1 MCKEEGKV
9 TRKEKLRKSLIV
21 LFWAGLVA
29 VAGLSYFYMQWSI
42 PDRLNVVVDQEENF
56 HFSLPVKVSLK
67 SESEEVVL
75 NNGSNIPSDEI
86 HLQLDQ
92 PFSLYSENEG
102 TYHLNMKLFG
112 LFSLKDIEVDVSDTK
127 YAVPCGLPIGIY
139 MKSDG
144 LMVIGTGEVT
154 TKNGEIID
162 PADGVL
168 KSGDYIEAING
179 VPAVNK
185 KDMIQAVNSSGGG
198 TLTLEVRRDG
208 EEMPVEMTPIET
220 VDGDYKLGLWIRDDT
235 QGIGTMTYMSANGEF
250 GALGHG
256 ISDSDTGM
264 LVQTSGGELYDTEIM
279 GIEKGTFGKPGVMSG
294 VIYYGNQSRLGS
306 IEANTNEG
314 IFGTVNEKF
323 RNRVKSEA
331 IPIGYRQDVKKGKA
345 YVRSNVSGELK
356 DYEIE
361 IQKVDYST
369 ARKSKD
375 MIIKVTDPELLE
387 LTGGIVQGMSGSP
400 IIQDGKLIGA
410 VTHVFIQDSTRGYG
424 IFIEN
429 MLEH

>member
-1 MCKEEGKV
+1 M
-9 TRKEKLRKSLIV
+9 TRKERLRKYLV
-21 LFWAGLVA
+21 FLFWASLVFM
-29 VAGLSYFYMQWSI
+29 AGFSYFYVKWMI
-42 PDRLNVVVDQEENF
+42 PDRLNLVVDEEENF
-56 HFSLPVKVSLK
+56 HFSLPVKVSLY
-67 SESEEVVL
+67 SDSEEVVL
-75 NNGSNIPSDEI
+75 NNGSNIPSSELHLNLDE
-86 HLQLDQ
+86 
-92 PFSLYSENEG
+92 PFSLYSQNEG

-112 LFSLKDIEVDVSDTK
+112 LFQFKDIEVDVSDTK
-127 YAVPCGLPIGIY
+127 YAVPCGMPIGIY

-154 TKNGEIID
+154 TKGGDVID

-179 VPAVNK
+179 VPAANK
-185 KDMIQAVNSSGGG
+185 KDMIKAVNE
-198 TLTLEVRRDG
+198 TKDTPLLLEVRRGD
-208 EEMPVEMTPIET
+208 EELEVQMTPVETN
-220 VDGDYKLGLWIRDDT
+220 DGDYKLGLWIRDDT
-235 QGIGTMTYMSANGEF
+235 QGIGTLTYMGMNGEF

-256 ISDSDTGM
+256 ISDSDTGL
-264 LVQTSGGELYDTEIM
+264 LVNTSGGELYDTEIL

-294 VIYYGNQSRLGS
+294 VIYYGTQSRLGT
-306 IEANTNEG
+306 IDANTEEG
-314 IFGTVNEKF
+314 IFGAVNDKLK
-323 RNRVKSEA
+323 NRIGGEA
-331 IPIGYRQDVKKGKA
+331 IPIGYRQDVKKGTA
-345 YVRSNVSGELK
+345 FIRSCISGEPK

-375 MIIKVTDPELLE
+375 MVIKVTDPALLE

-424 IFIEN
+424 IFVEN
-429 MLEH
+429 MLAH

>member
-1 MCKEEGKV
+1 
-9 TRKEKLRKSLIV
+9 
-21 LFWAGLVA
+21 
-29 VAGLSYFYMQWSI
+29 
-42 PDRLNVVVDQEENF
+42 
-56 HFSLPVKVSLK
+56 
-67 SESEEVVL
+67 
-75 NNGSNIPSDEI
+75 
-86 HLQLDQ
+86 
-92 PFSLYSENEG
+92 
-102 TYHLNMKLFG
+102 MKLFG

-198 TLTLEVRRDG
+198 PLTLEVRRDG
-208 EEMPVEMTPIET
+208 EEIPVEMTPIET
-220 VDGDYKLGLWIRDDT
+220 ADGDYKLGLWIRDDT

>member
-1 MCKEEGKV
+1 M
-9 TRKEKLRKSLIV
+9 TRKERLRKYLV
-21 LFWAGLVA
+21 FLFWASLIFTIGFTYYYVKGA
-29 VAGLSYFYMQWSI
+29 V
-42 PDRLNVVVDQEENF
+42 PDRLNLVADEEEDF
-56 HFSLPVKVSLK
+56 RFSLPVKVSLE
-67 SESEEVVL
+67 SDSEEVVL

-92 PFSLYSENEG
+92 PFTLYSKNEG
-102 TYHLNMKLFG
+102 TYHLSMKLFG
-112 LFSLKDIEVDVSDTK
+112 LFRFKDIQVDVTDTK
-127 YAVPCGLPIGIY
+127 YAIPCGVPIGIY

-154 TKNGEIID
+154 AKTGEIID

-179 VPAVNK
+179 VPAKDK
-185 KDMIQAVNSSGGG
+185 KDMIKAVNSAK
-198 TLTLEVRRDG
+198 TEPLQLAVRRDG
-208 EEMPVEMTPIET
+208 KEMDIKMSPVETAE
-220 VDGDYKLGLWIRDDT
+220 GDYKLGVWIRDDT
-235 QGIGTMTYMSANGEF
+235 QGIGTMTYMDLGGSF

-256 ISDSDTGM
+256 ISDSDTGL
-264 LVQTSGGELYDTEIM
+264 LVSTSGGELYDTEIM
-279 GIEKGTFGKPGVMSG
+279 GIEKGTFGSPGVMSG
-294 VIYYGNQSRLGS
+294 VIYYGNQSKLGT
-306 IEANTNEG
+306 IDCNTDEG
-314 IFGTVNEKF
+314 IFGTANEKLK
-323 RNRVKSEA
+323 NRIQGEA

-345 YVRSNVSGELK
+345 TIRSNISGEMK

-361 IQKVDYST
+361 IQKVDYSST
-369 ARKSKD
+369 KRSKD
-375 MIIKVTDPELLE
+375 MVIKVTDPALLE

>member
-1 MCKEEGKV
+1 M
-9 TRKEKLRKSLIV
+9 TRKEKLKKYLVFLFWTSLIV
-21 LFWAGLVA
+21 TAGC
-29 VAGLSYFYMQWSI
+29 SYFYVKWSV
-42 PDRLNVVVDQEENF
+42 PDRINVVVDEEENF
-56 HFSLPVKVSLK
+56 HFSLPVKVSLL

-75 NNGSNIPSDEI
+75 NSGSNIPSEEI

-92 PFSLYSENEG
+92 PFSVYSKNEG
-102 TYHLNMKLFG
+102 TYHLSMKLFG
-112 LFSLKDIEVDVSDTK
+112 LFRFKDIEVDVSDTK
-127 YAVPCGLPIGIY
+127 YAVPCGIPIGIY

-154 TKNGEIID
+154 TKSGDIID
-162 PADGVL
+162 PADGIL

-179 VPAVNK
+179 VAAVNK
-185 KDMIQAVNSSGGG
+185 KDMIKAVNNTKSEP
-198 TLTLEVRRDG
+198 LVLEVRRDG
-208 EEMPVEMTPIET
+208 AEMEIQMTPVETME
-220 VDGDYKLGLWIRDDT
+220 GDYKLGLWIRDDT
-235 QGIGTMTYMSANGEF
+235 QGIGTMTYMDINGEF

-264 LVQTSGGELYDTEIM
+264 LVNTSGGELYDTEIM

-294 VIYYGNQSRLGS
+294 VIYYGGQSKLGT
-306 IEANTNEG
+306 IESNTEEG
-314 IFGTVNEKF
+314 IFGTVNEKLKS
-323 RNRVKSEA
+323 RIKSEA
-331 IPIGYRQDVKKGKA
+331 IPVGYRQDVKKGPA
-345 YVRSNVSGELK
+345 LIRSNISGEMK
-356 DYEIE
+356 DYAIE

-375 MIIKVTDPELLE
+375 MVIKVTDPALLE

>member
-1 MCKEEGKV
+1 M
-9 TRKEKLRKSLIV
+9 
-21 LFWAGLVA
+21 
-29 VAGLSYFYMQWSI
+29 
-42 PDRLNVVVDQEENF
+42 
-56 HFSLPVKVSLK
+56 
-67 SESEEVVL
+67 
-75 NNGSNIPSDEI
+75 
-86 HLQLDQ
+86 
-92 PFSLYSENEG
+92 
-102 TYHLNMKLFG
+102 
-112 LFSLKDIEVDVSDTK
+112 
-127 YAVPCGLPIGIY
+127 
-139 MKSDG
+139 
-144 LMVIGTGEVT
+144 
-154 TKNGEIID
+154 
-162 PADGVL
+162 
-168 KSGDYIEAING
+168 
-179 VPAVNK
+179 
-185 KDMIQAVNSSGGG
+185 
-198 TLTLEVRRDG
+198 
-208 EEMPVEMTPIET
+208 
-220 VDGDYKLGLWIRDDT
+220 
-235 QGIGTMTYMSANGEF
+235 
-250 GALGHG
+250 
-256 ISDSDTGM
+256 
-264 LVQTSGGELYDTEIM
+264 QTSGGELYDTEIM

-294 VIYYGNQSRLGS
+294 VIYYGNQSKLGA

-387 LTGGIVQGMSGSP
+387 LTGGIVQGMSGSS

>member
-1 MCKEEGKV
+1 M
-9 TRKEKLRKSLIV
+9 TRKDKLKRYLV
-21 LFWAGLVA
+21 FLFWTSLVFAAGF
-29 VAGLSYFYMQWSI
+29 SYFYVKWTI
-42 PDRLNVVVDQEENF
+42 PDRINVVVDEEEKF
-56 HFSLPVKVSLK
+56 HFSLPVKVSLR

-92 PFSLYSENEG
+92 PFSVYSENEG

-112 LFSLKDIEVDVSDTK
+112 LFNFKSIEVDVSDTK

-154 TKNGEIID
+154 NKNGELID
-162 PADGVL
+162 PADGIL

-179 VPAVNK
+179 TPASDKKEMIKAVNES
-185 KDMIQAVNSSGGG
+185 KDQPLI
-198 TLTLEVRRDG
+198 LEVRRAG
-208 EEMPVEMTPIET
+208 EEMQVQMTPVQTAE
-220 VDGDYKLGLWIRDDT
+220 GDYKLGLWIRDDT
-235 QGIGTMTYMSANGEF
+235 QGIGTMTYMDMNGSY

-264 LVQTSGGELYDTEIM
+264 LVNTSGGELYDTEIL

-294 VIYYGNQSRLGS
+294 IIYYGSQSKLGT
-306 IEANTNEG
+306 IDCNTEEG
-314 IFGTVNEKF
+314 IFGTANEKF
-323 RNRVKSEA
+323 RNRVKGDP

-345 YVRSNVSGELK
+345 YIRSAVSGKLK

-369 ARKSKD
+369 SRRSKD
-375 MIIKVTDPELLE
+375 MVIKVTDPELLA

-410 VTHVFIQDSTRGYG
+410 VTHVFVQDSTRGYG
-424 IFIEN
+424 IFIET

>member
-1 MCKEEGKV
+1 M
-9 TRKEKLRKSLIV
+9 TRKEKLKRYLV
-21 LFWAGLVA
+21 FLFWTSLVFA
-29 VAGLSYFYMQWSI
+29 VGFSYFYIKWTI
-42 PDRLNVVVDQEENF
+42 PDRLNVVVDEEENF
-56 HFSLPVKVSLK
+56 HFSLPVKVSLY

-75 NNGSNIPSDEI
+75 NNGSNIPSNEI

-92 PFSLYSENEG
+92 PFSVYSENEG

-112 LFSLKDIEVDVSDTK
+112 LFEFKDIEVDVSDTK

-154 TKNGEIID
+154 TKNGDVID
-162 PADGVL
+162 PADGIL

-179 VPAVNK
+179 VPASDK
-185 KDMIQAVNSSGGG
+185 KDMIKAVNETKNGP
-198 TLTLEVRRDG
+198 LMLEVRRDG
-208 EEMPVEMTPIET
+208 EEMEVQMTPVETAE
-220 VDGDYKLGLWIRDDT
+220 GDYKLGLWIRDDT
-235 QGIGTMTYMSANGEF
+235 QGIGTMTYMDMNGEF

-256 ISDSDTGM
+256 ISDSDTGL
-264 LVQTSGGELYDTEIM
+264 LVTTSGGELYDTEIL

-294 VIYYGNQSRLGS
+294 VIYYGTQSRLGT
-306 IEANTNEG
+306 IDDNTDAG
-314 IFGTVNEKF
+314 IFGEVNEKF
-323 RNRVKSEA
+323 KSRVKGEA
-331 IPIGYRQDVKKGKA
+331 IPIGYRQDVKKGTA
-345 YVRSNVSGELK
+345 YIRSAVSGELK

-375 MIIKVTDPELLE
+375 MVIKVTDPELLE

>member
-1 MCKEEGKV
+1 M
-9 TRKEKLRKSLIV
+9 TRKEKLRKTLVI
-21 LFWAGLVA
+21 LFWTGLVTT
-29 VAGLSYFYMQWSI
+29 AGLSYLYIQRAI
-42 PDRLNVVVDQEENF
+42 PDHLNVVVDQEESF
-56 HFSLPVKVSLK
+56 HFSLPVKVSMK

-75 NNGSNIPSDEI
+75 NSGSNIPSDEI
-86 HLQLDQ
+86 NLQLNQ
-92 PFSLYSENEG
+92 PFSLYSAEEG
-102 TYHLNMKLFG
+102 TYQLSLKLFG
-112 LFSLKDIEVDVSDTK
+112 LFSLKDIEVDVSDTR
-127 YAVPCGLPIGIY
+127 YAIPCGLPVGIY

-154 TKNGEIID
+154 TDSGETMD

-168 KSGDYIEAING
+168 QSGDYIEAING
-179 VPAVNK
+179 VPALDK
-185 KDMIQAVNSSGGG
+185 RDMISAVNESDGDAV
-198 TLTLEVRRDG
+198 TLEVRRDG
-208 EEMPVEMTPIET
+208 QEMEIEMTPIKT
-220 VDGDYKLGLWIRDDT
+220 DSGDYKLGLWIRDDT
-235 QGIGTMTYMSANGEF
+235 QGIGTMTYISTNGEF

-294 VIYYGNQSRLGS
+294 VIYYGNQSRLGT
-306 IEANTNEG
+306 IEANTNQG
-314 IFGTVNEKF
+314 IFGIVNDRF
-323 RNRVKSEA
+323 RNRVESEA
-331 IPIGYRQDVKKGKA
+331 IPVGYRQDVKKGKA
-345 YVRSNVSGELK
+345 YIRSSISGEVK

-369 ARKSKD
+369 ARKNKD
-375 MIIKVTDPELLE
+375 MIIKVTDPELLA

-410 VTHVFIQDSTRGYG
+410 VTHVFIQDSTKGYG

-429 MLEH
+429 MLQHE

>member
-1 MCKEEGKV
+1 M
-9 TRKEKLRKSLIV
+9 TRKEKLKKYLIF
-21 LFWAGLVA
+21 LFWASLIFT
-29 VAGLSYFYMQWSI
+29 AGFSYFYVKLSV
-42 PDRLNVVVDQEENF
+42 PDRLNVVVDEEENF
-56 HFSLPVKVSLK
+56 HFSLPVKVTLESD
-67 SESEEVVL
+67 SEEVVL
-75 NNGSNIPSDEI
+75 GNGSNIPSDEI

-92 PFSLYSENEG
+92 PFSVYSKNEG

-112 LFSLKDIEVDVSDTK
+112 LFQFKDIEVDVSDTK
-127 YAVPCGLPIGIY
+127 YAVPCGVPVGIY

-154 TKNGEIID
+154 TKNGDVID
-162 PADGVL
+162 PADGIL

-179 VPAVNK
+179 VPAYDK
-185 KDMIQAVNSSGGG
+185 KDMIKAVNG
-198 TLTLEVRRDG
+198 TKNEPLVLEVRRGG
-208 EEMPVEMTPIET
+208 EEMEVRMTPVETAE
-220 VDGDYKLGLWIRDDT
+220 GDYKLGLWIRDDT
-235 QGIGTMTYMSANGEF
+235 QGIGTMTYMDSNGEF

-264 LVQTSGGELYDTEIM
+264 LVSTSGGELYDTEIL

-294 VIYYGNQSRLGS
+294 VIYYGSQSKLGT
-306 IEANTNEG
+306 IACNTEEG
-314 IFGTVNEKF
+314 IFGTAND
-323 RNRVKSEA
+323 RLKSRIKGEA
-331 IPIGYRQDVKKGKA
+331 IPIGYRQDVKKGTA
-345 YVRSNVSGELK
+345 YIRSNISGELK

-369 ARKSKD
+369 TRKSKD
-375 MIIKVTDPELLE
+375 MVIKVTDSELLA

>member
-1 MCKEEGKV
+1 M
-9 TRKEKLRKSLIV
+9 TRKEKLRKTLTV
-21 LFWAGLVA
+21 LFWTGLVA
-29 VAGLSYFYMQWSI
+29 VAGLSYFYVQWSI

-56 HFSLPVKVSLK
+56 HFSLPVKVSLR

-102 TYHLNMKLFG
+102 TYHLNLKLFG

-154 TKNGEIID
+154 TQEGETID

-179 VPAVNK
+179 VPAANK
-185 KDMIQAVNSSGGG
+185 KDMIEAVNQSGDEP
-198 TLTLEVRRDG
+198 LNLEVRRDG
-208 EEMPVEMTPIET
+208 EEMKVQMTPIKT
-220 VDGDYKLGLWIRDDT
+220 ADGDYKLGLWIRDDT
-235 QGIGTMTYMSANGEF
+235 QGIGTMTYVCANGDF

-294 VIYYGNQSRLGS
+294 IIYYGNQSRLGT

-323 RNRVKSEA
+323 RNRVKGEA
-331 IPIGYRQDVKKGKA
+331 IPIGYRQDVKKGTA
-345 YVRSNVSGELK
+345 YIRSDVSGTLK

-361 IQKVDYST
+361 IQRVDYST

-375 MIIKVTDPELLE
+375 MIIKVIDPELLE

>member
-1 MCKEEGKV
+1 M
-9 TRKEKLRKSLIV
+9 TRKERLRKYIVFLFWGSLILIV
-21 LFWAGLVA
+21 GMT
-29 VAGLSYFYMQWSI
+29 YFYAKQTI
-42 PDRLNVVVDQEENF
+42 PDRLNLVVNEEESF
-56 HFSLPVKVSLK
+56 HFSLPLQVSLA

-75 NNGSNIPSDEI
+75 NSGSNIPSEEI
-86 HLQLDQ
+86 KLQLDQ
-92 PFSLYSENEG
+92 PFSVYSKNEG
-102 TYHLNMKLFG
+102 TYHLSLKLFG
-112 LFSLKDIEVDVSDTK
+112 LFHFKDIQVDVSDTK
-127 YAVPCGLPIGIY
+127 YAIPCGNPIGIY

-154 TKNGEIID
+154 TKNGEVID
-162 PADGVL
+162 PSEGIL

-179 VPAVNK
+179 IAAVDK
-185 KDMIQAVNSSGGG
+185 KDMIKAVNNSG
-198 TLTLEVRRDG
+198 TDPLMLEVRRDG
-208 EEMPVEMTPIET
+208 QEMEVQMTPVETAE
-220 VDGDYKLGLWIRDDT
+220 GDYKLGLWIRDDT
-235 QGIGTMTYMSANGEF
+235 QGIGTMTYMDVNGDF

-264 LVQTSGGELYDTEIM
+264 LVSTSGGDLYDTEIL

-294 VIYYGNQSRLGS
+294 VIYYGGQSKLGTIDS
-306 IEANTNEG
+306 NTEEG
-314 IFGTVNEKF
+314 IFGTANEKL
-323 RNRVKSEA
+323 KSRIKGEA
-331 IPIGYRQDVKKGKA
+331 IPIGYRQDVKKGPA
-345 YVRSNVSGELK
+345 YIRSNISGETK

-375 MIIKVTDPELLE
+375 MVIKVTDPALLE

-429 MLEH
+429 MLSH

>member
-1 MCKEEGKV
+1 M
-9 TRKEKLRKSLIV
+9 TRKERLRKYIVFLFWGSLILIV
-21 LFWAGLVA
+21 GMT
-29 VAGLSYFYMQWSI
+29 YFYAKQTI
-42 PDRLNVVVDQEENF
+42 PDRLNLVVNEEESF
-56 HFSLPVKVSLK
+56 HFSLPLQVSLA

-75 NNGSNIPSDEI
+75 NSGSNIPSEEI
-86 HLQLDQ
+86 KLQLDQ
-92 PFSLYSENEG
+92 PFSVYSKNEG
-102 TYHLNMKLFG
+102 TYHLSLKLFG
-112 LFSLKDIEVDVSDTK
+112 LFHFKDIQVDVSDTK
-127 YAVPCGLPIGIY
+127 YAIPCGNPIGIY

-154 TKNGEIID
+154 TKNGEVID
-162 PADGVL
+162 PSEGIL

-179 VPAVNK
+179 IAAVDK
-185 KDMIQAVNSSGGG
+185 KDMIKAVNNSG
-198 TLTLEVRRDG
+198 TDPLMLEVRRDG
-208 EEMPVEMTPIET
+208 QEMEVQMTPVETAE
-220 VDGDYKLGLWIRDDT
+220 GDYKLGLWIRDDT
-235 QGIGTMTYMSANGEF
+235 QGIGTMTYMDVNGDF

-264 LVQTSGGELYDTEIM
+264 LVSTSGGDLYDTEIL

-294 VIYYGNQSRLGS
+294 VIYYGGQSKLGTIDS
-306 IEANTNEG
+306 NTEEG
-314 IFGTVNEKF
+314 IFGTANEKLKS
-323 RNRVKSEA
+323 RIKSEA
-331 IPIGYRQDVKKGKA
+331 IPIGYRQDVKKGPA
-345 YVRSNVSGELK
+345 YIRSNISGETK

-375 MIIKVTDPELLE
+375 MVIKVTDPALLE

-429 MLEH
+429 MLSH

>member
-1 MCKEEGKV
+1 M
-9 TRKEKLRKSLIV
+9 TRKEGLKKYLV
-21 LFWAGLVA
+21 FLFWASLIFSVGF
-29 VAGLSYFYMQWSI
+29 SYFYVKWTV
-42 PDRLNVVVDQEENF
+42 PDRLNVVVDEEENF
-56 HFSLPVKVSLK
+56 HFSLPVKVSLA

-75 NNGSNIPSDEI
+75 NNGSNIPTDEI

-92 PFSLYSENEG
+92 PFSVYSKNEG
-102 TYHLNMKLFG
+102 TYHLSMKLFG
-112 LFSLKDIEVDVSDTK
+112 IFRFKDIEVDVSNTK
-127 YAVPCGLPIGIY
+127 YAIPCGVPVGIY

-154 TKNGEIID
+154 TKSGAVID
-162 PADGVL
+162 PADGIL

-179 VPAVNK
+179 VPAVDK
-185 KDMIQAVNSSGGG
+185 KDMIKAVNN
-198 TLTLEVRRDG
+198 TKTDPLVLDVRRDG
-208 EEMPVEMTPIET
+208 QEMEIQMTPVETAE
-220 VDGDYKLGLWIRDDT
+220 GDYKLGLWIRDDT
-235 QGIGTMTYMSANGEF
+235 QGIGTMTYMDSNGDF

-264 LVQTSGGELYDTEIM
+264 LVTTSGGELYDTEIL

-294 VIYYGNQSRLGS
+294 VIYYGGQSKLGTIS
-306 IEANTNEG
+306 CNTDEG
-314 IFGTVNEKF
+314 IFGTANDKLK
-323 RNRVKSEA
+323 NRIKSEA
-331 IPIGYRQDVKKGKA
+331 IPIGYRQDVQKGPA
-345 YVRSNVSGELK
+345 YIRSNISGELK
-356 DYEIE
+356 DYAIE

-369 ARKSKD
+369 TRKSKD
-375 MIIKVTDPELLE
+375 MVIRVADPELLE

-429 MLEH
+429 MLQH

>member
-1 MCKEEGKV
+1 M
-9 TRKEKLRKSLIV
+9 TRKEKLKKYLVFLFWTSLIV
-21 LFWAGLVA
+21 TVGC
-29 VAGLSYFYMQWSI
+29 SYFYVKWSV
-42 PDRLNVVVDQEENF
+42 PDRINVVVDEEENF
-56 HFSLPVKVSLK
+56 HFSLPVKVSLL

-92 PFSLYSENEG
+92 PFSIYSKNEG
-102 TYHLNMKLFG
+102 TYHLSMKLFG
-112 LFSLKDIEVDVSDTK
+112 LFRFKDIEVDVSDTK
-127 YAVPCGLPIGIY
+127 YAVPCGIPIGIY

-154 TKNGEIID
+154 TKSGDIID
-162 PADGVL
+162 PADGIL

-179 VPAVNK
+179 IAAENK
-185 KDMIQAVNSSGGG
+185 KDMIKAVNSTKSQP
-198 TLTLEVRRDG
+198 LVLEVRRDG
-208 EEMPVEMTPIET
+208 EEMEIQMTPVETME
-220 VDGDYKLGLWIRDDT
+220 GDYKLGLWIRDDT
-235 QGIGTMTYMSANGEF
+235 QGIGTMTYMDINGEF

-256 ISDSDTGM
+256 ISDSDTGL
-264 LVQTSGGELYDTEIM
+264 LVNTSGGELYDTQIM

-294 VIYYGNQSRLGS
+294 VIYYGGQSRLGT
-306 IEANTNEG
+306 IESNTEEG
-314 IFGTVNEKF
+314 IFGTANEKLKS
-323 RNRVKSEA
+323 RIKSEA
-331 IPIGYRQDVKKGKA
+331 IPVGYRQDVKKGPA
-345 YVRSNVSGELK
+345 LIRSNISGEMK
-356 DYEIE
+356 DYAIE

-375 MIIKVTDPELLE
+375 MVIKVTDPALLE

-400 IIQDGKLIGA
+400 IIQEGKLIGA

-429 MLEH
+429 MMEH